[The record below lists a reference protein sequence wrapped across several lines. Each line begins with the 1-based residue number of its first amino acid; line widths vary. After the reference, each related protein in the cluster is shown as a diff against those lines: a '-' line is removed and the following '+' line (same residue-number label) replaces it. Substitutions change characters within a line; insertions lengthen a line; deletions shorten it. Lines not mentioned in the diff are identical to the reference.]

1 MLPKKSITRTIRKAG
16 AHRVSKD
23 ASLELVNYLEDST
36 TKISQKAV
44 RYAKH
49 ARRKTV
55 KREDIL
61 LALGYDTSHRVSAS
75 RGFVMP
81 INPITEEIRKAGA
94 HRVSKDASLELV
106 DQVEIASTKIS
117 QKAVRC
123 AKHARRETVK
133 REDIKIAISMLGPGP
148 FG

>member
-23 ASLELVNYLEDST
+23 ASLELVNYLDST

-55 KREDIL
+55 KREDIK
-61 LALGYDTSHRVSAS
+61 
-75 RGFVMP
+75 
-81 INPITEEIRKAGA
+81 N
-94 HRVSKDASLELV
+94 
-106 DQVEIASTKIS
+106 
-117 QKAVRC
+117 
-123 AKHARRETVK
+123 
-133 REDIKIAISMLGPGP
+133 AILRFGPGP
-148 FG
+148 FGRGPFGGQWK

>member
-49 ARRKTV
+49 
-55 KREDIL
+55 L
-61 LALGYDTSHRVSAS
+61 
-75 RGFVMP
+75 P
-81 INPITEEIRKAGA
+81 
-94 HRVSKDASLELV
+94 
-106 DQVEIASTKIS
+106 
-117 QKAVRC
+117 QKYP
-123 AKHARRETVK
+123 KK
-133 REDIKIAISMLGPGP
+133 P
-148 FG
+148 